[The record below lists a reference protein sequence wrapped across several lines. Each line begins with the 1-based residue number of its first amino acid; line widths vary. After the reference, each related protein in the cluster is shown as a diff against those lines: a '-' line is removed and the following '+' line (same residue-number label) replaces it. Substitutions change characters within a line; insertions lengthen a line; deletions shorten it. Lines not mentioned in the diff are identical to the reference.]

1 MEKESLGGVDDL
13 MKRWKLFYTRMGWD
27 KICDFEDKGQLGYM
41 YAIFKDKNIMDLE
54 KRTEKHTKARPITP
68 FCKHPMK
75 RLLNYAAQGW
85 NFLIKQL
92 KGEHF
97 ILHKCKDFKAKVK
110 QLNRKWKHVRKKE
123 SRSWDISG
131 CYTHIPKG
139 DVLEALDRV
148 IDLVRESPALHD
160 VEGVFEGMKSPAIKA
175 KTNKGIINVPKTG
188 KGPAHWGRS
197 SNMDRV
203 NLTFK
208 QLMDIAKF
216 SLENAY
222 FTMGDKIV
230 QQTVGL
236 PMGDP
241 LSPAMCIA
249 TCAMHEMDWM
259 QTLPEQLKNK
269 VSFDRYLDD
278 IFLIT
283 NGVKGK
289 ELEDLE
295 LNFEN
300 NCYPKCLVL
309 EKTSADEFLEMKVR
323 VDGDEIQIRHWNKN
337 AEHIAAHGKQRYFKH
352 QHNDS
357 YSCPRAKRG
366 ALVGTWTRM
375 IDNTN
380 VEDLRTILDEKVV
393 ELQGLNYSLD
403 TIKKSLCHMQRKQ
416 KGKEGFAIENVELS
430 DDK

>member
-1 MEKESLGGVDDL
+1 MTQNCMNIPMPSKDTSIKDVAKAFEEMMKERRMPSPWDEHLLKCLATTCVNGDRMPKSSCTKDEVMQVKKLIGQLTIGPLDKNTGRLVACCPVLYKRCMEKTYDLENSTHYAMARIRAFCASKEHQLKNEDLIANMQLQDDTMEAAMEKESFGGVYDL

-54 KRTEKHTKARPITP
+54 KRTEKHTNARPITP

-110 QLNRKWKHVRKKE
+110 QLNKKWKHVHKKE

-139 DVLEALDRV
+139 DVLEALERV

-175 KTNKGIINVPKTG
+175 KTNKGIINVPKIG

-249 TCAMHEMDWM
+249 TCAIMR
-259 QTLPEQLKNK
+259 
-269 VSFDRYLDD
+269 S
-278 IFLIT
+278 
-283 NGVKGK
+283 
-289 ELEDLE
+289 
-295 LNFEN
+295 
-300 NCYPKCLVL
+300 
-309 EKTSADEFLEMKVR
+309 
-323 VDGDEIQIRHWNKN
+323 
-337 AEHIAAHGKQRYFKH
+337 
-352 QHNDS
+352 DS
-357 YSCPRAKRG
+357 GP
-366 ALVGTWTRM
+366 
-375 IDNTN
+375 
-380 VEDLRTILDEKVV
+380 
-393 ELQGLNYSLD
+393 
-403 TIKKSLCHMQRKQ
+403 
-416 KGKEGFAIENVELS
+416 F
-430 DDK
+430 